1 MSLLTHC
8 LHTSEFIFVD
18 FVRFLLCRFLF
29 IFNFKTQLSEN
40 LQLLQNLWI
49 LESQQK
55 HCWYNSGRCTFICYL
70 DFPLAALSIL
80 FVLDIQIFFIAL
92 WFDEFLVQYSLF
104 GVPYASYTLRGISFL
119 MSENFSFVIF
129 FSKIFSVTLSVFLF
143 FLLSFYS

>member
-18 FVRFLLCRFLF
+18 FVRFLLCLFLF

-40 LQLLQNLWI
+40 VQLLQNLWI

-70 DFPLAALSIL
+70 DFSPCS
-80 FVLDIQIFFIAL
+80 FKYSFCSRHSVFFIAL
-92 WFDEFLVQYSLF
+92 WFDVFLVQYSLF
-104 GVPYASYTLRGISFL
+104 GVPYASYTLRGISFF

-129 FSKIFSVTLSVFLF
+129 FQKYFL
-143 FLLSFYS
+143 